1 MQRRLTTSCDTPKSC
16 QSSSASPVNLRCIST
31 GAPDTLQVYDASNN
45 AALPLGTVNLGRTDY
60 ANSLL
65 GGLLGSNLRYGATGT
80 ASKMT
85 MSADKRTVTIVLGT
99 YSASN
104 ILVGQGTAG
113 AMGTMTWTPPAG
125 PKDLGGNALM
135 LTPAVESGADD
146 RDF

>member
-1 MQRRLTTSCDTPKSC
+1 
-16 QSSSASPVNLRCIST
+16 
-31 GAPDTLQVYDASNN
+31 
-45 AALPLGTVNLGRTDY
+45 LGRTDY

-85 MSADKRTVTIVLGT
+85 LSADKRTVTIVLGS

-113 AMGTMTWTPPAG
+113 ANSTMVWTPTAG
-125 PKDLGGNALM
+125 PKDLAGNALV
-135 LTPAVESGADD
+135 LTPATESGAADEE
-146 RDF
+146 F